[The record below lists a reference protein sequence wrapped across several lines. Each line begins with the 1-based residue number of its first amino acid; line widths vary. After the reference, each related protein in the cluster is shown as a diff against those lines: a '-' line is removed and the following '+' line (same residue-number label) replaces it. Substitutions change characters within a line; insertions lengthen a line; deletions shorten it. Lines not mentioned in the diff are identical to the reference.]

1 MIQRDDA
8 PPKTR
13 EYPRIPRE
21 LALIDLAEQVDELRR
36 FMGDRYDAL
45 ERKITAEYLLV
56 RTQLHAHGER
66 IGQFLLEH
74 ENCQSEHDR
83 ARREAASKLA
93 ALQQQLNSHVEMT
106 RFEPARPHRDSD
118 AIEASLHIGKK
129 LTTVKIFAASF
140 CIGIVLAA
148 AAWLAMYLK

>member
-74 ENCQSEHDR
+74 ENCQAEHDR
-83 ARREAASKLA
+83 VRREASNKLA
-93 ALQQQLNSHVEMT
+93 GLQQQINSHVEMT
-106 RFEPARPHRDSD
+106 RFEPTRPHRDSD

-129 LTTVKIFAASF
+129 ITVAKTFAASF
-140 CIGIVLAA
+140 GIGVILAA
-148 AAWLAMYLK
+148 AAWLVMHLK